1 MSGDKRDERE
11 TSGCSKK
18 KAGRVGAGGLSNDVG
33 RYQNEGQ
40 EGEVCSVRQGS
51 GLVNG
56 LGIKTLVWLEQ
67 VNRTTMASSRDV
79 STSPMI
85 RARKVDRDRAGRLSV
100 GKTRGCQG

>member
-1 MSGDKRDERE
+1 MGIRE
-11 TSGCSKK
+11 MEENLVGVARKQ
-18 KAGRVGAGGLSNDVG
+18 AGRIGMGGLSTDVG

-40 EGEVCSVRQGS
+40 EGEICSVRQGWGS
-51 GLVNG
+51 VNG

-67 VNRTTMASSRDV
+67 VNRTTMASARDV

-85 RARKVDRDRAGRLSV
+85 RARKVDRDRVGRLSV

>member
-1 MSGDKRDERE
+1 MGIRE
-11 TSGCSKK
+11 MEEKLVGVARK
-18 KAGRVGAGGLSNDVG
+18 KAGRIGMGGPSTDVG

-40 EGEVCSVRQGS
+40 EGEICSVRQGW

-67 VNRTTMASSRDV
+67 VNRTTMASARDV

-85 RARKVDRDRAGRLSV
+85 RARKVDRDRVGRLSV